1 MPQPRMQ
8 PLLGRDGTGKRPSLL
23 GVVEAVLLI
32 ALLLLGFWHGVHAL
46 QVEIHVHPVLIGVFP
61 LFGAAAL
68 LLLLPPILYLS
79 FRQEFGALHPMW
91 PPHYLF
97 LVRRLLR
104 ALSGNKQLKVTA
116 KEL

>member
-1 MPQPRMQ
+1 
-8 PLLGRDGTGKRPSLL
+8 
-23 GVVEAVLLI
+23 
-32 ALLLLGFWHGVHAL
+32 L

-104 ALSGNKQLKVTA
+104 ALSGNKQLKVRWMA
-116 KEL
+116 CCLLCLPCLLFMHCSKSS